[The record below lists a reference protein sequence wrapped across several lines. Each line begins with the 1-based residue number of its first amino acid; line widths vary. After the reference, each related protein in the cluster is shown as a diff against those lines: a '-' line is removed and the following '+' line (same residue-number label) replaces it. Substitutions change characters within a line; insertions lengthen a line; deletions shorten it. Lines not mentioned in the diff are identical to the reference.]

1 MFHRIAFVAQVQAQ
15 QFGDVGV
22 IFNYQHASGRI
33 HVGARA
39 SSVPPLSPIHRRGVI
54 TNILSLRE
62 DSDIG
67 PGEEWLQRQNA
78 PETRHVGKPRKSR
91 YTGRPAPGWRHPSRL
106 VADDALDQCASRR
119 DHGDERL
126 ARL

>member
-1 MFHRIAFVAQVQAQ
+1 MQAQ

-22 IFNYQHASGRI
+22 VFNYQHASGRF
-33 HVGARA
+33 HGGARTN
-39 SSVPPLSPIHRRGVI
+39 SVLPLSPIRRQAVI

-62 DSDIG
+62 DFDIG

-78 PETRHVGKPRKSR
+78 PETRHDGKPRKSR
-91 YTGRPAPGWRHPSRL
+91 YTGRPPPGRRHPPRM
-106 VADDALDQCASRR
+106 AAGDALDQRAGRG